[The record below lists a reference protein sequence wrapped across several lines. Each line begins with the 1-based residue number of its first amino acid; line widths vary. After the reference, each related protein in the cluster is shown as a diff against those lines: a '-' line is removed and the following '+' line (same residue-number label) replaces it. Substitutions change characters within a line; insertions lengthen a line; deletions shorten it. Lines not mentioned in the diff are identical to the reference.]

1 MLKSD
6 IVQNSFKDCGS
17 EKHGASAGPLCP
29 QKHSLATTLPPL
41 LTNFMRVFMH
51 GNIFV
56 DVCVC
61 SCESV
66 RECFSVILSAG
77 HCMVVCEV
85 TDM

>member
-6 IVQNSFKDCGS
+6 IVQNGFKDCGS
-17 EKHGASAGPLCP
+17 EKHGVSAGPLCL
-29 QKHSLATTLPPL
+29 QKHSLAATLPPL

-66 RECFSVILSAG
+66 TVRVL
-77 HCMVVCEV
+77 
-85 TDM
+85 